1 MPPEQATDNSGPVT
15 SDKDEIDGPVSIH
28 SVPVECTLSS
38 NETVLIIM
46 NQFIKFMIPFGE
58 KSKLNPKKHQ
68 YTVDIKSFANDS
80 TVSQALSFD
89 DPPPSSLVASF
100 VFQPVIRG
108 RHQLVI
114 KSNGKIVKGPKSYSF
129 YAKQDPA
136 MLGYPV
142 RVIEGL
148 SMPCNVTIVPNSTAI
163 LVSECKTRSV
173 TLRDKTSGKVLQT
186 IGTSP
191 TLRLPNGIG
200 VDKQGFVYVV
210 DSGSHSVHTF
220 NHEGDQV
227 SRIGGKGDGES
238 FFDYPYGIHI
248 SPVSGSISVCDHGNN
263 RVQIFSPDMKLQQ
276 SLHAVTPYDIVFDKR
291 GHYYVTDNK
300 NHLIAVFNESLQ
312 CINSIAGKGEKNGQ
326 LLEPRG
332 IAVNEEGFIFVAE
345 EGNNRIS
352 VFNPLGEFVVC
363 FGQEGSQ
370 PGDFSAPKG
379 IAVDDDGY
387 IYVCDMLNNR
397 VQVF

>member
-15 SDKDEIDGPVSIH
+15 SDKDETDGPVSIH